1 FDNKLNDSVASFV
14 LQKITLAKGDVD
26 FTGTVFN
33 QDISFV
39 TYEDFGAVGNGK
51 LDDFEAIYKTH
62 VFANISGQVVKAT
75 AGKTYYIHNP
85 ILLAEGDKSASPK
98 EIPIQT
104 NVIWDGAYFIIDDST
119 ISVLKGEHGADFYNY
134 NIFTVIPNE
143 EHELITLSAAN
154 GNGELIE
161 SLKGNINRSTTK
173 INIPSSE
180 IKDWEGDIM
189 IIPYN
194 SSHKVYRRRGYGGF
208 EGGSMHEV
216 IVIDKDGNVSA
227 ETPIM
232 YDYTNLN
239 YVQVYRL
246 DESSAITLQG
256 GTFET
261 KASSTNCVRT
271 LADGSLDAA
280 GGYINRGIEVSRSYT
295 LVKDI
300 KHKITGEIKLTE
312 QVDSDGKI
320 IKCGAAY
327 HGFFAANDANHVTF
341 EDCELMGRRCFARP
355 QGGTQGTYD
364 LTGNEVNKIVF
375 KNCIQTNFWVTVVD
389 GSAVPADEN
398 TPGALPSMAS
408 YTVGSKSLKMHW
420 GIGGT
425 NYCKNM
431 EYIGSTLS
439 RFDAHAGLYNGKVI
453 DSTVNYLA
461 ITGNGNFIVHNTR
474 YFAEG
479 TGYGSNSLFHL
490 RSDYGS
496 TWEGDI
502 DLKNVDAYVYTSAK
516 TFLFYH
522 NYQNWYFGYQ
532 ACFPS
537 ISIDNLNYYSI
548 SSRMPLAEG
557 YQIYLADATLSPSS
571 KMHLPESHTNAIFS
585 ILDQDRDSYCDT
597 CHAYTHTTVNAC
609 DECIEERIDGLCD
622 RCGKDFN
629 IARCQ
634 TCVDSNF
641 DRACDVCK
649 TEYKIATRCTSCTDG
664 DADGYCDVCAKKNDA
679 EYCNTCKDTGNGWV
693 DEPLYDRD
701 LDGKI
706 DGPVDLDGDG
716 VIGNTNISYTDIIN
730 SGEDIESGKA
740 SGISKVNLNMIRLPE
755 YIKII
760 NNDGVDNDG
769 DGIGDTGGYIFR
781 IRNTG
786 INANDPAKRISNGG
800 YWGVAENW
808 GGFLG
813 STKFYYGNGE
823 NDYFQGTNYPNQKI
837 TETFDFY

>member
-1 FDNKLNDSVASFV
+1 MIVP
-14 LQKITLAKGDVD
+14 
-26 FTGTVFN
+26 
-33 QDISFV
+33 
-39 TYEDFGAVGNGK
+39 
-51 LDDFEAIYKTH
+51 
-62 VFANISGQVVKAT
+62 
-75 AGKTYYIHNP
+75 HN
-85 ILLAEGDKSASPK
+85 S
-98 EIPIQT
+98 
-104 NVIWDGAYFIIDDST
+104 N
-119 ISVLKGEHGADFYNY
+119 
-134 NIFTVIPNE
+134 
-143 EHELITLSAAN
+143 
-154 GNGELIE
+154 
-161 SLKGNINRSTTK
+161 
-173 INIPSSE
+173 
-180 IKDWEGDIM
+180 
-189 IIPYN
+189 
-194 SSHKVYRRRGYGGF
+194 HKVYRRRGYGGF
-208 EGGSMHEV
+208 AGGNMHEV
-216 IVIDKDGNVSA
+216 IVIDKDGNVSE

-232 YDYTNLN
+232 YDYTNIDYIL
-239 YVQVYRL
+239 VYRL
-246 DESSAITLQG
+246 DESTAITVEG

-261 KASSTNCVRT
+261 KASSTNCIIT
-271 LADGSLDAA
+271 NSKGELEAA
-280 GGYINRGIEVSRSYT
+280 GGYINRGISVSRSYT
-295 LVKDI
+295 TVKDV

-327 HGFFAANDANHVTF
+327 HGFFAATDANRITF
-341 EDCELMGRRCFARP
+341 DGCELMGRRCFARP

-375 KNCIQTNFWVTVVD
+375 KNCVQTNFWVTVVD

-408 YTVGSKSLKMHW
+408 YTVGTKSLKMHW

-479 TGYGSNSLFHL
+479 SGYGSNSLFHL

-502 DLKNVDAYVYTSAK
+502 DLKNVDAYVYTNAK
-516 TFLFYH
+516 VYLFYH
-522 NYQNWYFGYQ
+522 SYQNWYFGYQ

-548 SSRMPLAEG
+548 SSRQPLAAG
-557 YQIYLADATLSPSS
+557 YEIYLADSTVSPSS

-585 ILDQDRDSYCDT
+585 ILDQDPDGYCDT
-597 CHAYTHTTVNAC
+597 CHTRTHTLADAC
-609 DECIEERIDGLCD
+609 VECFDGYVDGLCEN
-622 RCGKDFN
+622 CGKDFN

-634 TCVDSNF
+634 SCVDANL
-641 DRACDVCK
+641 DHVCDVCK
-649 TEYKIATRCTSCTDG
+649 TKYVKTVACGTCVDG
-664 DADGYCDVCAKKNDA
+664 DADGYCDVCERDINI
-679 EYCNTCKDTGNGWV
+679 ESCTSCKDKGNGWV

-706 DGPVDLDGDG
+706 DGPIDLDGDG

-730 SGEDIESGKA
+730 SGEEIDSGKA
-740 SGISKVNLNMIRLPE
+740 SAISKVNLNMIRPPE

-760 NNDGVDNDG
+760 NNDGVDTDG
-769 DGIGDTGGYIFR
+769 DGIGDTGGYVFM

-786 INANDPAKRISNGG
+786 AYADDYDRRISNGG

-813 STKFYYGNGE
+813 STKFIYGNGE
-823 NDYFQGTNYPNQKI
+823 DDYFQGPNHPDQDK
-837 TETFDFY
+837 TTTFRFYN